1 MPRRIRPLLVIA
13 VLGAGA
19 LLTPALASATP
30 GGTPNPPTVADVQ
43 KQLGELALK
52 NAQLVELYDQAQN
65 DVQARQAAAVSA
77 QHLAVDAD
85 KNFEQAREQLTA
97 AAAAMYEGGTFSAT
111 GALLSSTSGQSY
123 LDQLEMLSMLSA
135 HTAGIVTNLEA
146 SKKALD
152 AAQADAQSL
161 LRTAQQK
168 RDALMHRKAQVQQQI
183 DTYTTL
189 LNTLNA
195 GQRAAFQQQIN
206 PAVSSATVAA
216 FKVPPAPSKSAAQAV
231 KFALA
236 QVGKPYVFGAAGPDS
251 YDCSGLTMAAWASA
265 GVSLP
270 HSAAD
275 QDNYGTHVAFS
286 QLQPGDLMFFY
297 QPIGHVTIYIG
308 SGYMV
313 SAPQTGQNVSVVPA
327 NSFGSDFVGATR
339 ITG

>member
-1 MPRRIRPLLVIA
+1 M
-13 VLGAGA
+13 
-19 LLTPALASATP
+19 LAPTLAAATP
-30 GGTPNPPTVADVQ
+30 GGTGGQPSLADVQ
-43 KQLGELALK
+43 QQLGELALK

-65 DVQARQAAAVSA
+65 DVQARQAAAASA
-77 QHLAVDAD
+77 QRLAIAAD
-85 KNFEQAREQLTA
+85 KTFEQARVQLAA

-111 GALLSSTSGQSY
+111 GALLTSSSGQSY
-123 LDQLEMLSMLSA
+123 LDQLQTLSMVSA
-135 HTAGIVTNLEA
+135 HTAGIVSNLQA

-152 AAQADAQSL
+152 AAQADADSL
-161 LRTAQQK
+161 LKTAQQ
-168 RDALMHRKAQVQQQI
+168 RLDALMQRKAQVQQQI
-183 DTYTTL
+183 DKYTAL

-206 PAVSSATVAA
+206 PAVSSATVAS

-251 YDCSGLTMAAWASA
+251 YDCSGLTMASWASA

-275 QDNYGTHVAFS
+275 QYNYGTHVAFS

-297 QPIGHVTIYIG
+297 SPIGHVTIYIG

-313 SAPQTGQNVSVVPA
+313 SAPQTGQNVSVIPSNA
-327 NSFGSDFVGATR
+327 FGSDFVGATR